1 MSQTTNLDSRRSA
14 TSRGWGSSFLCW
26 AVVIGVGGVWGA
38 RAFGSAESDLV
49 EGDRLLQEKKYVE
62 AVARYES
69 ALRQNARL
77 AAAHR
82 GIALA
87 AWLSGDG
94 VTAMERYAQALAL
107 EPENALFHAEYGNVL
122 SELALHRRAIEQM
135 KQATSLAP
143 ENPQLWTRY
152 GDVLW
157 RGEMY
162 PDALA
167 AYRRAVER
175 DPFVPEPYIG
185 LGDTYLR
192 LAQWEEALAAYEEAL
207 ERDPNAKAALV
218 GKGAALIKKG
228 LTDEGIQALA
238 LAFRLDSEYAPA
250 YYELGLALMQKGDYA
265 TAIQAFAGYAKRNP
279 RDPGAFA
286 NLSRCYARLGD
297 RERARLARERAEWL
311 QKLKDNLLAAEAYVY
326 ANPRK
331 AEGYAYLGSL
341 YEQGGDDEG
350 AKQMYLHALRRE
362 PNYPQVCKAL
372 GDLYLRRREFAD
384 AETYYKRALLL
395 SPSDVETHVT
405 LGLLYMETDRPELGR
420 EALRLGE
427 EVALRRVVEDP
438 SAENWNLLAY
448 AQFGLGAYE
457 DAERSMAKA
466 LELDPKNSDFQSRM
480 ETIRAARWG
489 GGSR

>member
-14 TSRGWGSSFLCW
+14 NSRRWGSSFLCW
-26 AVVIGVGGVWGA
+26 VVVVSVGGIWGGE
-38 RAFGSAESDLV
+38 AFGSAESDLV

-62 AVARYES
+62 AIARYES

-122 SELALHRRAIEQM
+122 SELSLHRRAIEQM
-135 KQATSLAP
+135 KQATLLAS
-143 ENPQLWTRY
+143 ENPPLWTRY

-162 PDALA
+162 LDALA
-167 AYRRAVER
+167 AYRRSIELN
-175 DPFVPEPYIG
+175 PLVPEPYIG

-192 LAQWEEALAAYEEAL
+192 LAQWDEAIAAYEKAL
-207 ERDPNAKAALV
+207 ERDPKAKTALV
-218 GKGAALIKKG
+218 GKGTALVKKG
-228 LTDEGIQALA
+228 RADEGLQTLTLA
-238 LAFRLDSEYAPA
+238 LRLDSEYAPA

-265 TAIQAFAGYAKRNP
+265 TAIWAFAGYAKRNP

-286 NLSRCYARLGD
+286 NMSRCYARLGD
-297 RERARLARERAEWL
+297 RERARLAKERADGL
-311 QKLKDNLLAAEAYVY
+311 QKLKDDLLAAEAYVY
-326 ANPRK
+326 ANPTK

-341 YEQGGDDEG
+341 YERGGDDEG

-362 PNYPQVCKAL
+362 PNYPQVYKAL
-372 GDLYLRRREFAD
+372 GDLCLRRREFAE
-384 AETYYKRALLL
+384 AETYYKRALFLR
-395 SPSDVETHVT
+395 PSDVETHVT
-405 LGLLYMETDRPELGR
+405 LGLLYMETGRPELGR
-420 EALRLGE
+420 GALRLGKE
-427 EVALRRVVEDP
+427 IALRRVAEDP

-448 AQFGLGAYE
+448 AQFGLGEYE

-466 LELDPKNSDFQSRM
+466 LELDPKNSDFQNRL
-480 ETIRAARWG
+480 ETIRAARLG
-489 GGSR
+489 GRSR